1 MVDVT
6 DKKPSERIAV
16 AQGVVSMKQETF
28 EMIQSQKVKTL
39 RLQELRELWQR
50 KKLRILFPCVTR

>member
-1 MVDVT
+1 MDTKSSFTHIDKKGHVRMVDVT
-6 DKKPSERIAV
+6 DKKPSER
-16 AQGVVSMKQETF
+16 
-28 EMIQSQKVKTL
+28 